1 MACQV
6 LCCKLRSNHMISKLC
21 SGNFAS
27 WILILLIPLLVVVVQ
42 LLSCIRFFA
51 TPWTAACQP
60 PCPSLSPRI
69 CSNSSPL
76 SQQCYLIISFSATP
90 FSFCLQSFLA
100 WVFSNEAALS
110 SRWPKY
116 WGFSFSISPSNEYSE
131 LIFFGINWFDLLTVK
146 RTLKSLLQH
155 HISKSS
161 VLRHSAFFMVQL
173 SHPYL
178 TSGKAMT

>member
-90 FSFCLQSFLA
+90 FSFCLQSFP
-100 WVFSNEAALS
+100 V
-110 SRWPKY
+110 P
-116 WGFSFSISPSNEYSE
+116 GSFLMSWLVTSGDQI
-131 LIFFGINWFDLLTVK
+131 IQ
-146 RTLKSLLQH
+146 LQH
-155 HISKSS
+155 QS
-161 VLRHSAFFMVQL
+161 FQ
-173 SHPYL
+173 
-178 TSGKAMT
+178 